1 MPFFAAFTAAWM
13 WRYLHR
19 GSSARLL
26 RRAAFDFFELVEIW
40 RISFRESGLQT
51 TSDGPD
57 FLYFGT
63 FPTLWFGKY
72 DQRSA

>member
-13 WRYLHR
+13 WRYLQR
-19 GSSARLL
+19 GSSARLFW
-26 RRAAFDFFELVEIW
+26 RAALDFFEPVEIP
-40 RISFRESGLQT
+40 RMSFRESALQT
-51 TSDGPD
+51 TSEGPD

-63 FPTLWFGKY
+63 CPSLWFGKY